1 MKYALMKIALCV
13 LLGLRMAL
21 PLAAHSS
28 DAPAPAGDLP
38 LKLDYGCEGDYLP
51 VGTVYEQEERRASFR
66 VVNVSS
72 EPQTIVSLMAT
83 CDCTRLL
90 TQADNT
96 VLQPGEAL
104 TVEFDVL
111 AGRMLS
117 ESFVRF
123 IQIRSLRCP
132 PLRGQYGGQVKT
144 VAEVLPERKVKLP
157 LLKNPAAPW
166 EVVFTFKK
174 VAELEKLVLAPPQE
188 SPYFQYDFQ
197 DLGEGSYTLKVS
209 PKAPLPYGRNFSQ
222 LIAIPVLE
230 PAAAR
235 AILVSLAMPVAEA
248 VYFTPD
254 KWTIARSALEQA
266 GSFTANFAYGVVPGV
281 QEDETVGSRD
291 MMRPRKLRQKSAVPL
306 KFVKDHHDWDDLFAH
321 LEFRAPE
328 GVRTEKVRH
337 PTGIEL
343 KITVTPE
350 CFADSKILTVMPFRG
365 TNDCTPITIELVE
378 E

>member
-1 MKYALMKIALCV
+1 MKHAWMKFALGV
-13 LLGLRMAL
+13 LLCLRMAL
-21 PLAAHSS
+21 PVAAHS
-28 DAPAPAGDLP
+28 DAPAQAEDLP
-38 LKLDYGCEGDYLP
+38 LKLDYGCEGNYLP
-51 VGTVYEQEERRASFR
+51 VGTVYEQEERRAAFR

-72 EPQTIVSLMAT
+72 EPQTIVSLVAT
-83 CDCTRLL
+83 CDCTRVL

-111 AGRMLS
+111 AGKMLS
-117 ESFVRF
+117 ETFMRF
-123 IQIRSLRCP
+123 IQIRSLGCP

-157 LLKNPAAPW
+157 LLKDPAAPW
-166 EVVFTFKK
+166 EVVFSFKK
-174 VAELEKLVLAPPQE
+174 AAELERLVLGPPQE
-188 SPYFQYDFQ
+188 NPYFQYDFQ
-197 DLGEGSYTLKVS
+197 DLGEGNYTLKVS

-222 LIAIPVLE
+222 IIAIPVRE
-230 PAAAR
+230 PAVAR
-235 AILVSLAMPVAEA
+235 AILVSVAMPVAEA

-266 GSFTANFAYGVVPGV
+266 GSFTASFAYGVVPGL

-306 KFVKDHHDWDDLFAH
+306 KFVKEHHDWDDLFAH

-328 GVRTEKVRH
+328 GVKTEKVRH

-350 CFADSKILTVMPFRG
+350 CFADSKILTVTPFRG
-365 TNDCTPITIELVE
+365 NNDCTPISIELVE